1 MNSSLKK
8 LNKFKKA
15 FKQLFEIRITR
26 IFFKIFKNLEI
37 FNVINIIK
45 NLEIFILLDKRI
57 IE

>member
-15 FKQLFEIRITR
+15 FKQLFETRITR

-37 FNVINIIK
+37 SNVINIIK

>member
-26 IFFKIFKNLEI
+26 IFFKIFENLEI
-37 FNVINIIK
+37 SNVINIIE
-45 NLEIFILLDKRI
+45 NFEIFILLDKRI

>member
-37 FNVINIIK
+37 SNVINIIK

>member
-26 IFFKIFKNLEI
+26 IFFKIFENLEI
-37 FNVINIIK
+37 SNVINIIK